1 MKDNV
6 VDLNIIENKFN
17 KIQTRVADEI
27 ENAFKDL
34 AEIEKNKDMNSIATT
49 YFLLFWTRIM
59 MRYGKNGEKYSNAH
73 IIKQINRIMSGDIP
87 RTYGDEL

>member
-1 MKDNV
+1 
-6 VDLNIIENKFN
+6 
-17 KIQTRVADEI
+17 
-27 ENAFKDL
+27 
-34 AEIEKNKDMNSIATT
+34 
-49 YFLLFWTRIM
+49 M